1 MGGGASPLNT
11 GGGMSGGQT
20 QTPSMGTSPFS
31 SVNSTTQQDMM
42 RGGSGM
48 PFGQRLG
55 QLGFGG
61 QQTTSAPM
69 QNPFQPQQQPLSFEQ
84 WRAQP
89 RMQDQQFRTPEQQR
103 QLDLQGYQQYVSG
116 TDNMQVAQPVPLQN
130 PFQPD
135 SSMVAE
141 EYPTVSHF
149 GDMQYRPQRYDP
161 IAAERNYYAQ
171 MAQQRR
177 PQQPPPMQ
185 NPFQP
190 QQPSYMQDPEYQGYQ
205 KQIGDLQRQM
215 QEYMQKAP
223 MYQQMRDLESK
234 MIPFQQRHQQQEMQR
249 MQQMQAMQQR
259 QFQQPSPFRRGQF
272 QQPTGIQGLMGML
285 GGRGGMQQPR
295 MTMDMPQTNQPMET
309 LPTSFPQTFGREQQ
323 YTVPAYSA
331 NYKNVSRAALA
342 AREAAAKAAQEAAS
356 PAAPAYEQYYGGGL

>member
-1 MGGGASPLNT
+1 MSGGSPVGNALANSQQQTPMGGGSSPLNT

-20 QTPSMGTSPFS
+20 QMPNFAGPQQQPGTFMG
-31 SVNSTTQQDMM
+31 
-42 RGGSGM
+42 
-48 PFGQRLG
+48 
-55 QLGFGG
+55 GFGG
-61 QQTTSAPM
+61 QQMPNFGPM
-69 QNPFQPQQQPLSFEQ
+69 VNYGQGNGGGFG
-84 WRAQP
+84 
-89 RMQDQQFRTPEQQR
+89 DQQ
-103 QLDLQGYQQYVSG
+103 
-116 TDNMQVAQPVPLQN
+116 MAVPGAFN
-130 PFQPD
+130 PSPFMNYGRQPD

-171 MAQQRR
+171 MAKQRR

-190 QQPSYMQDPEYQGYQ
+190 QQPSYMQDPEYQGYETQ
-205 KQIGDLQRQM
+205 ARDLGRQM
-215 QEYMQKAP
+215 DEYMKKAP
-223 MYQQMRDLESK
+223 MYQQLQELQGK
-234 MIPFQQRHQQQEMQR
+234 MSPFQQRHQQQEMQR

-272 QQPTGIQGLMGML
+272 QQPAGIQGLMGML

-309 LPTSFPQTFGREQQ
+309 LPASFPQTFGRERRYANPSADYRGVNPVSQPAQ
-323 YTVPAYSA
+323 PAQPVPA
-331 NYKNVSRAALA
+331 
-342 AREAAAKAAQEAAS
+342 
-356 PAAPAYEQYYGGGL
+356 PAPAPASAYDYF

>member
-1 MGGGASPLNT
+1 MSGGSPVGNALANSQQQTPMGGGSSPLNT

-61 QQTTSAPM
+61 QQMAVPGAF
-69 QNPFQPQQQPLSFEQ
+69 NPSEFMNYG
-84 WRAQP
+84 R
-89 RMQDQQFRTPEQQR
+89 
-103 QLDLQGYQQYVSG
+103 
-116 TDNMQVAQPVPLQN
+116 
-130 PFQPD
+130 QPD

-171 MAQQRR
+171 MAKQRR

-205 KQIGDLQRQM
+205 TQIGDLQRQM

-259 QFQQPSPFRRGQF
+259 QFRQPMGLQA
-272 QQPTGIQGLMGML
+272 LMGQL
-285 GGRGGMQQPR
+285 RGRPVPQPR
-295 MTMDMPQTNQPMET
+295 MAMDMPQTNQPMET
-309 LPTSFPQTFGREQQ
+309 LPASFPQSFGREQR
-323 YTVPAYSA
+323 YANPSA
-331 NYKNVSRAALA
+331 DYRSVNRV
-342 AREAAAKAAQEAAS
+342 AQVA
-356 PAAPAYEQYYGGGL
+356 PAAPAAPAVEPVTSYDYNPSVSSGW